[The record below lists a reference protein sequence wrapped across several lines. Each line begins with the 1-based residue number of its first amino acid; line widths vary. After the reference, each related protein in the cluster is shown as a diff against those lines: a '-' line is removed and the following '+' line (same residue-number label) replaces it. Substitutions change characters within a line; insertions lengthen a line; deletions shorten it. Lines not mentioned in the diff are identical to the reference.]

1 MEEIPQLQLP
11 NIFGYDIAFDGP
23 PPEEFLPI
31 INEARDLFG
40 YANRSKEEHI
50 NSIKNNIKIPPIPSP
65 PLPKFPEPP
74 TIGFGEFI
82 GNKKD
87 EFENEANIYLSDI
100 SEDQI
105 VLPSTIELPEI

>member
-1 MEEIPQLQLP
+1 MSLP
-11 NIFGYDIAFDGP
+11 NIFGYDIAFNGP
-23 PPEEFLPI
+23 PPAEFLPVTPLGG
-31 INEARDLFG
+31 RDLFG
-40 YANRSKEEHI
+40 YANKSKEEHI
-50 NSIKNNIKIPPIPSP
+50 NSIKNNIKIPPIPFP